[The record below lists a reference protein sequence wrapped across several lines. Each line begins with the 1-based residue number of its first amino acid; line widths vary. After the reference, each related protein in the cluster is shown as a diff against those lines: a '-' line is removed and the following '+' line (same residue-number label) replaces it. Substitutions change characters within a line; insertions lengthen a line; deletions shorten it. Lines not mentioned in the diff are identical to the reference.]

1 MSVPYICAWCRQMSV
16 NGVTLGPLE
25 LVLQMVVSH
34 TVRARN
40 LTCTLPLQ
48 EREHLTAEP
57 AFQPPS

>member
-1 MSVPYICAWCRQMSV
+1 MSV